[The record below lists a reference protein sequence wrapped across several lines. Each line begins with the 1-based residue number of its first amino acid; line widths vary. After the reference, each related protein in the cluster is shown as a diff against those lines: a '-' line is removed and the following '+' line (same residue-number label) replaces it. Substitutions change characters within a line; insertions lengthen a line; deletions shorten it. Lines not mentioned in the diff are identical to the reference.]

1 MDDSKRTIIAC
12 VALAVLAGAF
22 WLLALSPKRQEAADL
37 ATQVDQLRSQV
48 AAKQQEAA
56 AAAAAKRGFGGD
68 YRRLVL
74 LGKAVPGGDDTA
86 SLLVELSKVADRSGV
101 QFRSIELNSSGDAA
115 AATVAAPAPAPTTGT
130 TATPVSA
137 TEAAASV
144 LPIGAT
150 VGAAGLG
157 VMPYKLS
164 FRGGF
169 FETANFLK
177 GVDRLVETK
186 SGEVAANGRLVTID
200 GFSIVPDQSLGF
212 PHLTASFSVTT
223 FLTPPQQGVTAGA
236 TTSAPAPSTAVP
248 TSTTTTAP

>member
-1 MDDSKRTIIAC
+1 VDDSKRTIIAC

-115 AATVAAPAPAPTTGT
+115 AATVAAPAPAPAPTTGT

-236 TTSAPAPSTAVP
+236 TATAPSTAVP